1 MASGDTLCTFV
12 PYQNEP
18 PSSNYATLG
27 LRNLHPVLQFDDTIA
42 ESAVFT
48 AVMPQNY
55 SNAIGI
61 GVYVTATA
69 TATSGTIGWTVEF
82 ERLDTATDVDADSFA
97 SAQTVTATS
106 VPATSG
112 QPLILSVSVT
122 KGANID
128 SIVAGDLFRMRL
140 KRDVA
145 NDTAVGDVELHSVE
159 IRES

>member
-18 PSSNYATLG
+18 PSTNYATLG
-27 LRNLHPVLQFDDTIA
+27 LRNFHPVLQFDDTVS

-48 AVMPQNY
+48 AIMPQNY
-55 SNAIGI
+55 SNATGVT
-61 GVYVTATA
+61 VYVTGTA
-69 TATSGTIGWTVEF
+69 VATSGTVGWTVEF
-82 ERLDTATDVDADSFA
+82 ERLDSLTDVDVDSFA
-97 SAQTVTATS
+97 SAQTITAGS

-112 QPLILSVSVT
+112 QTLTLSGAVT

-128 SIVAGDLFRMRL
+128 SVVAGDLFRVRI

-145 NDTAVGDVELHSVE
+145 NDNAIGDAELLGVE